1 MLVLAAVA
9 AAVSALQRPVH
20 LIGVTSNLPNN
31 IGYQKPNMMERISLT
46 GNESVTIV
54 KEEIL
59 IHNFP
64 PWHTNSAT
72 YAKER
77 KILYVMT
84 RESTSKESLTI
95 VGYNVTTGVVESR
108 VPLVDTEIGSFYSL
122 W

>member
-1 MLVLAAVA
+1 
-9 AAVSALQRPVH
+9 
-20 LIGVTSNLPNN
+20 
-31 IGYQKPNMMERISLT
+31 
-46 GNESVTIV
+46 V

-64 PWHTNSAT
+64 SWHTNSAT